1 LPNIAQL
8 TEIVK
13 QTFTISSGK
22 KENTT
27 SQVLAIKAGE
37 KHFGFSITNADAKEL
52 YELSWYTGV
61 NITATV
67 LDEIYEQ
74 QPLLGQSFFRI
85 LIGYDYPQN
94 IITPQLL
101 FQRQVTKQLL
111 YTMHGVS
118 IDDTIQDE
126 NIAGWQLQ
134 NSYAV
139 PTEINN
145 WLYNRFDQA
154 LTFHSHTI
162 SIKNIEA
169 TDFEGS
175 LAIDFR
181 TDDFSVIVSK
191 ANKLLLAQTYS
202 YSTPADVIYVLLNI
216 CTQFSFSPESI
227 RVTIAGLIDK
237 QSALYRELY
246 MYFIQ
251 IRFREAEWTPMV
263 VGEVSYPPHSFT
275 SLNDLA
281 RCV

>member
-1 LPNIAQL
+1 
-8 TEIVK
+8 VK

-22 KENTT
+22 NDNTT
-27 SQVLAIKAGE
+27 SKVLSIKAGE
-37 KHFGFSITNADAKEL
+37 QHFGFSITNADAKEL

-61 NITATV
+61 NISATV
-67 LDEIYEQ
+67 LDEIYQQ
-74 QPLLGQSFFRI
+74 QPLLGQTFFRI

-101 FQRQVTKQLL
+101 FQQHASKQQL

-118 IDDTIQDE
+118 IADTIQDE

-139 PTEINN
+139 PAELTN
-145 WLYNRFDQA
+145 WMNKRFAHA

-162 SIKNIEA
+162 GVKNIEA

-175 LAIDFR
+175 MAIDFR
-181 TDDFSVIVSK
+181 TEDFSIIVSK
-191 ANKLLLAQTYS
+191 ANKLLLAQTYG
-202 YSTPADVIYVLLNI
+202 YSTPADVIYILLNI
-216 CTQFSFSPESI
+216 CTQFSFSPQNI

-251 IRFREAEWTPMV
+251 LRFREAEWTPMV
-263 VGEVSYPPHSFT
+263 VGEVSYPSHFFT